1 MKVVHINAVYGVG
14 STGVIVEDIHN
25 LCLRNGI
32 ESFVAYSTSKYKNE
46 KIVGGIQIGKP
57 FGKKM
62 HAVLCRINGMQAYFS
77 RFATKGL
84 LFKLKEISPDIVV
97 LHNLHSNYINLNML
111 LGFLSKENIKTVV
124 VMHDCWYFT
133 GGCFHYTADHCDKW
147 LKGCGSCP
155 KKMKDTP
162 AYLFDRSAKI
172 LKDRKKYFNSIKDL
186 TVVGV
191 SEWISGE
198 AEKTF
203 FKGKTVTIHN
213 GVDTNLFKPTPFD
226 FKTKNGIEDK
236 FIILGLASKW
246 LSAVNKS
253 TFNDVTAKLPNDCVV
268 VLLGC
273 KDEEKVNL
281 PKNVIG
287 LPFIKDRE
295 ELIKIYSAADVFV
308 NCTRE
313 DTLPFAN
320 IEPQA
325 CGTPVIT
332 YNNTGAAETVDN
344 ICGFSVENGNTGMII
359 EKIIHIK
366 DVGKNHFTEKCTEWI
381 KKEFCKEDNYKKYID
396 LFKLIFSR

>member
-1 MKVVHINAVYGVG
+1 MKVLHINAVYGMG
-14 STGVIVEDIHN
+14 STGVIVEDIHK
-25 LCLRNGI
+25 LCLEENI

-46 KIVGGIQIGKP
+46 EIVGGIQIGKP
-57 FGKKM
+57 LGKKM

-77 RFATKGL
+77 RLATKAFL
-84 LFKLKEISPDIVV
+84 NKVKSISPDIVV
-97 LHNLHSNYINLNML
+97 LHNLHSNYINLNMVL
-111 LGFLSKENIKTVV
+111 RFLAKQNIKTIVV
-124 VMHDCWYFT
+124 LHDCWYYT
-133 GGCFHYTADHCDKW
+133 GGCFHYTADHCNKW
-147 LKGCGSCP
+147 LEGCGSCP
-155 KKMKDTP
+155 KKKQDTP
-162 AYLFDRSAKI
+162 AYLFDKSAKI
-172 LKDRKKYFNSIKDL
+172 LKDRKKHFDSIKDL

-203 FKGKTVTIHN
+203 LRGKTVTIHN
-213 GVDTNLFKPTPFD
+213 GVDTDLFKHTISD
-226 FKTKNGIEDK
+226 FKKENGIEDK
-236 FIILGLASKW
+236 FMVLGPATKW
-246 LSAVNKS
+246 LSSVNKE
-253 TFNDVTAKLPNDCVV
+253 TFKTVIKNLPEDSVM

-273 KDEEKVNL
+273 TEQQGKAL
-281 PKNVIG
+281 PKNVIA
-287 LPFIKDRE
+287 LPYIKDRE
-295 ELIKIYSAADVFV
+295 NLKKVYSAADVFV

-344 ICGFSVENGNTGMII
+344 ICGFSVENGNSGMII